1 MKKTRRLEITKYSRR
16 VTVIRASNAVV
27 ETVAIAELPVI
38 DISSESQDSPPATDE
53 SGEQVAT
60 LVDADKTPRQH
71 FRLRDLLKLL
81 PGKQIT
87 KLHLV
92 C

>member
-1 MKKTRRLEITKYSRR
+1 MKKTRRVEITKYSRR
-16 VTVIRASNAVV
+16 VTVIRASSAVI
-27 ETVAIAELPVI
+27 ETGAPAEWPVM
-38 DISSESQDSPPATDE
+38 DISNESQDSPSATDE
-53 SGEQVAT
+53 FAEPVIPLS
-60 LVDADKTPRQH
+60 DADKTPRQH

-81 PGKQIT
+81 HGKQIT